1 MGVPD
6 QGRLT
11 LDEKEETE
19 PPRPK
24 TAPELRHRTVGM
36 VGTARAASRLLI
48 LFCVAALLAV
58 APASASTG
66 SGASGPKSFVYS
78 CTTDFHWI
86 LGPSS
91 YPQQAAYGNGT
102 CTQIHLVGLALKTDP
117 LQVSW
122 NGAGTTVCSST
133 PLDPVIANCS
143 TDLSVA
149 LTDTHADGS
158 TDIRDEIWHFPG
170 GDPNIDPGSIV
181 TIYDSNGRFLGDGE
195 GSLDG
200 SSFTW
205 REYGSLL

>member
-1 MGVPD
+1 MN
-6 QGRLT
+6 R
-11 LDEKEETE
+11 
-19 PPRPK
+19 
-24 TAPELRHRTVGM
+24 
-36 VGTARAASRLLI
+36 TARAASRLPI
-48 LFCVAALLAV
+48 MIGVVALLAV
-58 APASASTG
+58 APAGASTG
-66 SGASGPKSFVYS
+66 SALSGQRPAAYT

-102 CTQIHLVGLALKTDP
+102 CTHIHLVGLALKTET

-133 PLDPVIANCS
+133 PLDAVLANCYTNLAVS
-143 TDLSVA
+143 

-158 TDIRDEIWHFPG
+158 TDVRNEIWHFPG

-181 TIYDSNGRFLGDGE
+181 TIYDSSGRFLGDGE
-195 GSLDG
+195 GSVDG

-205 REYGSLL
+205 REYGSLI